1 MRVFLD
7 RIEGEKAVLQ
17 FGPEGRESLTVP
29 REWLPKETKEG
40 AALELSLVPAA
51 EDGTKKEVQSLMD
64 SLFEETK
71 S

>member
-17 FGPEGRESLTVP
+17 FGPEGREHLAVP
-29 REWLPKETKEG
+29 LDWLPAGTKEG
-40 AALELSLVPAA
+40 AALELSLAPAP
-51 EDGTKKEVQSLMD
+51 EDTTKKEVESLMD

>member
-7 RIEGEKAVLQ
+7 RYEGEKAVLQ
-17 FGPEGRESLTVP
+17 LGPEGRESLVIP
-29 REWLPKETKEG
+29 RELLPKETKEG
-40 AALELSLVPAA
+40 AALELSLSPAP
-51 EDGTKKEVQSLMD
+51 EDKTQGEVQSLMD